1 MLRRLL
7 LPTAVA
13 FAIMTPVLAADPPVD
28 PVVAEANQA
37 TAQAQAREA
46 QYKAQKAEYDA
57 LKARAD
63 SLVAPLHQFAGTG
76 TNQVT
81 PSTTQMEATYL
92 AAVAMQDVARIIDQR
107 VSAYIAGPGRNP
119 RARADEA
126 GAVGGDAIADKIE
139 ILRNVGTESDD
150 SAIQLPEADAG
161 ENPGAPNGDRP
172 PARPPAPPRAQVVLL
187 SGADGYTF
195 DNFVTFEIEAS
206 GIIDASLSALRRTG
220 TACPAP
226 GVAATTRGAEFA
238 LPAIIAAAGS
248 LIGLLQSDTTVASY
262 GSLGSDTMLINALA
276 GRHNNFY
283 IRQDALL
290 LTTPRR
296 TNRVMMWLEK
306 TRNCEADLKAEIARQ
321 SPAQPTDA
329 QKAQVAEM
337 TLVLTH
343 IGEFSTR
350 LRTNGTDGKPLLA
363 AILRQERLQS
373 NTSSHVLRVTLDASG
388 GTLITRKNLWTALGA
403 PAIILSGGVIADY
416 SLSDRDT
423 GALLLGGTV
432 VCRSGMTG
440 LRSAI
445 ALQHADIVCADDA
458 PDRQTRN
465 YSSPRRAPTSRR
477 PLDYDNAV
485 FRPVS
490 RENN

>member
-7 LPTAVA
+7 LPIALALAV
-13 FAIMTPVLAADPPVD
+13 ITPVLAADPPVD

-37 TAQAQAREA
+37 KARAEALEA

-57 LKARAD
+57 LKTRAE
-63 SLVAPLHQFAGTG
+63 SLVAPLHQFAGSG
-76 TNQVT
+76 ANNVT

-107 VSAYIAGPGRNP
+107 VSAYIAGEGSNLL
-119 RARADEA
+119 ARADEA
-126 GAVGGDAIADKIE
+126 GAVDDDTIADKMEALGDVVAEPDNSIVE
-139 ILRNVGTESDD
+139 
-150 SAIQLPEADAG
+150 LPEPDEADK
-161 ENPGAPNGDRP
+161 PVAPNSAQP
-172 PARPPAPPRAQVVLL
+172 QARPAASRGAEVVLL
-187 SGADGYTF
+187 AGAEGYSF
-195 DNFVTFEIEAS
+195 DNFVAFEIEAG
-206 GIIDASLSALRRTG
+206 GIIEASLRALRRTG
-220 TACPAP
+220 TSCPATDVAVTTRNEYALP
-226 GVAATTRGAEFA
+226 GVIATAGA
-238 LPAIIAAAGS
+238 

-262 GSLGSDTMLINALA
+262 GSLGSDVMLINALA

-283 IRQDALL
+283 VRQDALL
-290 LTTPRR
+290 LTTPSRD
-296 TNRVMMWLEK
+296 NRVMIWLEK
-306 TRNCEADLKAEIARQ
+306 TRHCEAYLKAEVARQ

-337 TLVLTH
+337 NLVLTR

-350 LRTNGTDGKPLLA
+350 LRTAGTDGRLLLA
-363 AILRQERLQS
+363 AILRQERLQN
-373 NTSSHVLRVTLDASG
+373 NTSSYVLRVTLDAAG

-416 SLSDRDT
+416 SLSDRNT

-465 YSSPRRAPTSRR
+465 YSAPRRAPAPRR

-490 RENN
+490 RDRD